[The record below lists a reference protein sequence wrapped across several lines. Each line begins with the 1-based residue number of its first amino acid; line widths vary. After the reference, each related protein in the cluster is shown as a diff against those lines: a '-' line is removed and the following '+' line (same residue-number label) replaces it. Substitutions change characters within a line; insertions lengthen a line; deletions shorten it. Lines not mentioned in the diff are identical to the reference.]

1 MSQNKK
7 GQKEI
12 LSKVMRYIK
21 RYTGLILL
29 SIVLASLI
37 VILNTGIQN
46 CFLHEVLS
54 RTFHSSVHPQLLL
67 EIPLPIKCGINIF

>member
-37 VILNTGIQN
+37 VILT
-46 CFLHEVLS
+46 LYV
-54 RTFHSSVHPQLLL
+54 
-67 EIPLPIKCGINIF
+67 PILIGKRLMALYMGR